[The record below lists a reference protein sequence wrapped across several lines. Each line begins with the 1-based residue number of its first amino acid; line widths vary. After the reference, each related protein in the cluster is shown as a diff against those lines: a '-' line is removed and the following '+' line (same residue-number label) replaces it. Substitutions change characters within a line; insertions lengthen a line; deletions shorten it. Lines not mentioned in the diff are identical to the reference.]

1 MTFNELK
8 RRLAHLNIE
17 AGKNEDGNIFLKQG
31 NTHNLMV
38 IFPEG
43 IDDKP
48 RLQVSEY
55 LTTRKTHDL
64 LGALRIVNKY
74 MDELNID
81 PKELFCE
88 KLKKHHLESG
98 NVIQTNCDDYLI
110 TWSGNFDNPIYF
122 IVDLLSAR
130 ESQYSVPNIKKL
142 GKYICQLEKENNND
156 VDNIELLKVYQ
167 SLSAYYKENYL

>member
-1 MTFNELK
+1 MDFDTLK
-8 RRLAHLNIE
+8 TKMRHLNINIDQ
-17 AGKNEDGNIFLKQG
+17 ASNGLVYFTRGSRTWMLLYPNYNDNKPGIAFGNSILDIK
-31 NTHNLMV
+31 
-38 IFPEG
+38 E
-43 IDDKP
+43 
-48 RLQVSEY
+48 
-55 LTTRKTHDL
+55 THDF

-74 MDELNID
+74 IDELNID